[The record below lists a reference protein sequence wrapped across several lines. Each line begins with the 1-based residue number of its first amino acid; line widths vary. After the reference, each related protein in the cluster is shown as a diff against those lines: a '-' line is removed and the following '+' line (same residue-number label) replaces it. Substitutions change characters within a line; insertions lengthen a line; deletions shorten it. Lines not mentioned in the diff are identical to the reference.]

1 MIPSLFLQFPRI
13 EPEKAGPG
21 AGISALGVGG
31 DSVAGVLYLGS
42 AYTVCSGL
50 VGYSA
55 LPVEAFFFSFS
66 HCLDYVGGLHADAYY
81 LQYSGHG
88 YCTKLWHAFLAFT
101 HRYHAE
107 FPNSFLYMNSH
118 GVELF

>member
-55 LPVEAFFFSFS
+55 LPVEAFFFFFPFRIAWTTSVVSTLMHITCNILGMDIVLSYGMLSWHSLIATMRNFLIRS
-66 HCLDYVGGLHADAYY
+66 
-81 LQYSGHG
+81 
-88 YCTKLWHAFLAFT
+88 CT
-101 HRYHAE
+101 
-107 FPNSFLYMNSH
+107 
-118 GVELF
+118 